1 MLTYLRPE
9 LRPLL
14 LTGLLLLVTLQSAT
28 ASTDEDSV
36 QVATPAPKPWQVNMV
51 TRLAASQTG
60 SQNWAEGGANTL
72 ATTLGLDGKITF
84 RSESWAQ
91 NHEIKLAI
99 GLVKQDTLDFRKA
112 TDEIRIRSS
121 FEYKGDGFFEKVNPT
136 VATDISTQFTAGY
149 NYKKNP
155 FPDQVQLPARVSNF
169 FAPATFVQTVGFTYN
184 PKETFMHRMGV
195 GAKQTVV
202 MEEPI
207 RQLYNMAINE
217 PVRFEVGL
225 ESRTKL
231 DREVFENVHL
241 KSSLGLFAAFNK
253 PDLPDL
259 LWENE
264 IAMRVNKWI
273 GVRVEFKALYDRDVT
288 SQVQLKEALSLGVS
302 YNVL

>member
-1 MLTYLRPE
+1 MLTRLHPVMFIA
-9 LRPLL
+9 
-14 LTGLLLLVTLQSAT
+14 LLLVFSTLPAV

-36 QVATPAPKPWQVNMV
+36 QVSAPAPGPWQAKMV
-51 TRLAASQTG
+51 TRLAASQSG

-99 GLVKQDTLDFRKA
+99 GLVKQDTLAFRKA

-121 FEYKGDGFFEKVNPT
+121 FEYHGDGFFEKVNPT
-136 VATDISTQFTAGY
+136 VATDMSTQFTAGY

-169 FAPATFVQTVGFTYN
+169 FAPATFIQTIGFTYN
-184 PKETFMHRMGV
+184 PKESFMHRMGV

-207 RQLYNMAINE
+207 RQLYNMAIDE

-264 IAMRVNKWI
+264 VSMRVNKWI

-288 SQVQLKEALSLGVS
+288 NQVQLKEALSLGVS